1 MENIPISEDN
11 NKERGEYIAKE
22 DIQNTLLRQIP
33 IEVLH
38 NDSVLNVNQACD
50 SDLEIIGTILDLD
63 ESEIQQLLSVEE
75 LQSNRTSLI
84 ITHEDG
90 STEET
95 ETEVTCLGV
104 TPEAGHRNSLHI
116 QEIVLAANKIQE
128 ELDKYSET
136 KGEEEERRSHCLFQ
150 EKDHENKGNVSIH
163 NTESAKLLEKENPRK
178 KQEIED
184 NQTQQLEKVV
194 ENEVIKAECNEPI
207 KGKDI
212 EDISEKSEE
221 VKICKSEQIRII
233 PISLPDG
240 RHIINRSISNDVI
253 EKCKQDQPFDKRRD
267 TSNES
272 QMAVTVNQISEPCIH
287 SKKSDVFHPQDI
299 DACNLSN
306 QVFI

>member
-50 SDLEIIGTILDLD
+50 SDIEIIGSILDLD

-104 TPEAGHRNSLHI
+104 IPEAGHRNSLHI
-116 QEIVLAANKIQE
+116 QEIVLAAHKIQD
-128 ELDKYSET
+128 ELGKHDDT
-136 KGEEEERRSHCLFQ
+136 KGEE
-150 EKDHENKGNVSIH
+150 
-163 NTESAKLLEKENPRK
+163 
-178 KQEIED
+178 
-184 NQTQQLEKVV
+184 
-194 ENEVIKAECNEPI
+194 
-207 KGKDI
+207 
-212 EDISEKSEE
+212 
-221 VKICKSEQIRII
+221 
-233 PISLPDG
+233 
-240 RHIINRSISNDVI
+240 
-253 EKCKQDQPFDKRRD
+253 
-267 TSNES
+267 
-272 QMAVTVNQISEPCIH
+272 VN
-287 SKKSDVFHPQDI
+287 
-299 DACNLSN
+299 
-306 QVFI
+306 